1 MSQENNSVP
10 ELSELLQIR
19 RDKLTELVNE
29 GKNPFEQVKFD
40 KTHYCADIENNFES
54 TEGEVVSVAGRLMSK
69 RGMGKVMFCDLQDVS
84 GKIQLFVKLDVL
96 GEASYAAY
104 KKLDIGDIVG
114 AKGEVFKTKTG
125 QVSVRVSEYTLLSK
139 SLLPLPEKFHGM
151 TDTDLRYRQRYVD
164 LIMNEKSRQTFLKR
178 TQIIKEIR
186 NFLDNLGFM
195 EVETPVLHTIPG
207 GAAARPFIT
216 HHNTLDIDL
225 YMRIALELH
234 LKRLIVGGFEKVY
247 EIGSRGRR
255 TGIATGLI
263 DLDELTSGLQRSDLI
278 VIAGR
283 PATGKSAFALNIA
296 AHAAIR
302 EGATVAVFSLEM
314 SKEQVVMRIMASE
327 SGVNM
332 QKLRTGE
339 LGATEILKIADRFN
353 TVGEAK
359 ILIDDTPGVTV
370 AEVRSKC
377 RRIQAIHGLDVVII
391 DYLQLMQS
399 AKSQDSR
406 VLEISAMTRA
416 LKILARELNVAVV
429 VLSQLSREPDK
440 RKDHTP
446 LMSDLRESGS
456 IEQDA
461 DVIMMLYRP
470 AAYPDTQEAMDGDNT
485 SYINVAKHRNGAT
498 ASIKVMWV
506 PELTK
511 YANYAPDPD

>member
-1 MSQENNSVP
+1 
-10 ELSELLQIR
+10 
-19 RDKLTELVNE
+19 
-29 GKNPFEQVKFD
+29 
-40 KTHYCADIENNFES
+40 
-54 TEGEVVSVAGRLMSK
+54 
-69 RGMGKVMFCDLQDVS
+69 
-84 GKIQLFVKLDVL
+84 
-96 GEASYAAY
+96 
-104 KKLDIGDIVG
+104 
-114 AKGEVFKTKTG
+114 
-125 QVSVRVSEYTLLSK
+125 
-139 SLLPLPEKFHGM
+139 
-151 TDTDLRYRQRYVD
+151 
-164 LIMNEKSRQTFLKR
+164 
-178 TQIIKEIR
+178 
-186 NFLDNLGFM
+186 
-195 EVETPVLHTIPG
+195 
-207 GAAARPFIT
+207 
-216 HHNTLDIDL
+216 
-225 YMRIALELH
+225 
-234 LKRLIVGGFEKVY
+234 
-247 EIGSRGRR
+247 
-255 TGIATGLI
+255 
-263 DLDELTSGLQRSDLI
+263 
-278 VIAGR
+278 
-283 PATGKSAFALNIA
+283 
-296 AHAAIR
+296 
-302 EGATVAVFSLEM
+302 
-314 SKEQVVMRIMASE
+314 MRIMASE

-416 LKILARELNVAVV
+416 LKILARELNVTVV

>member
-1 MSQENNSVP
+1 MDETNRTVPHSTDAEKSVLGSIL
-10 ELSELLQIR
+10 LSSLAAEKAL
-19 RDKLTELVNE
+19 
-29 GKNPFEQVKFD
+29 
-40 KTHYCADIENNFES
+40 
-54 TEGEVVSVAGRLMSK
+54 EVLNAEDFFSVAHRDIFSAMQALYNSGKLIDNVTLVDMLERQGKLDSAG
-69 RGMGKVMFCDLQDVS
+69 GMGYIAELAIYTPSAANIEHYISIVEGHSMRRRLIGVGSGIAQDAAGS
-84 GKIQLFVKLDVL
+84 EKETAAILDDA
-96 GEASYAAY
+96 ERRIY
-104 KKLDIGDIVG
+104 DI
-114 AKGEVFKTKTG
+114 AMRKTADTMESIS
-125 QVSVRVSEYTLLSK
+125 SVYSRVY
-139 SLLPLPEKFHGM
+139 
-151 TDTDLRYRQRYVD
+151 
-164 LIMNEKSRQTFLKR
+164 
-178 TQIIKEIR
+178 TQIGE
-186 NFLDNLGFM
+186 
-195 EVETPVLHTIPG
+195 
-207 GAAARPFIT
+207 
-216 HHNTLDIDL
+216 
-225 YMRIALELH
+225 YMQN
-234 LKRLIVGGFEKVY
+234 
-247 EIGSRGRR
+247 RGRR

-278 VIAGR
+278 IIAGR

>member
-1 MSQENNSVP
+1 MVP
-10 ELSELLQIR
+10 V
-19 RDKLTELVNE
+19 DKSAL
-29 GKNPFEQVKFD
+29 
-40 KTHYCADIENNFES
+40 
-54 TEGEVVSVAGRLMSK
+54 
-69 RGMGKVMFCDLQDVS
+69 
-84 GKIQLFVKLDVL
+84 
-96 GEASYAAY
+96 EA
-104 KKLDIGDIVG
+104 
-114 AKGEVFKTKTG
+114 
-125 QVSVRVSEYTLLSK
+125 
-139 SLLPLPEKFHGM
+139 
-151 TDTDLRYRQRYVD
+151 
-164 LIMNEKSRQTFLKR
+164 
-178 TQIIKEIR
+178 
-186 NFLDNLGFM
+186 
-195 EVETPVLHTIPG
+195 
-207 GAAARPFIT
+207 
-216 HHNTLDIDL
+216 
-225 YMRIALELH
+225 YMRIGELM
-234 LKRLIVGGFEKVY
+234 KTKGEISGVPTGFKE
-247 EIGSRGRR
+247 
-255 TGIATGLI
+255 
-263 DLDELTSGLQRSDLI
+263 LDELTSGLQKGDLI
-278 VIAGR
+278 IVAAR
-283 PATGKSAFALNIA
+283 PSVGKSTFAMNIA
-296 AHAAIR
+296 EYAAT
-302 EGATVAVFSLEM
+302 AANKKVAVFSLEM

>member
-1 MSQENNSVP
+1 MKNVKCARCVRCGKEYEAVPNLTNCSCGGILDIVYDYDYIKAHFTKETLKNRVNPTMWRYRELLPVEDTTPDTPLRVGWSPLYEEPKLAEMLGLGRLWVKDDGINPTASLKDRASAMAVAKAHEAGAKIIACSSTGNAASSLAGNAAAAGFKTYIFVP
-10 ELSELLQIR
+10 ERAPKGKVAQLMIFGANVISVKGNYEETFKMSAEAIEKWGWYNRNAAINPYLSE
-19 RDKLTELVNE
+19 
-29 GKNPFEQVKFD
+29 GKKTVSLEIAEQLNWEMPD
-40 KTHYCADIENNFES
+40 YLAI
-54 TEGEVVSVAGRLMSK
+54 SV
-69 RGMGKVMFCDLQDVS
+69 
-84 GKIQLFVKLDVL
+84 
-96 GEASYAAY
+96 
-104 KKLDIGDIVG
+104 GDG
-114 AKGEVFKTKTG
+114 CT
-125 QVSVRVSEYTLLSK
+125 
-139 SLLPLPEKFHGM
+139 
-151 TDTDLRYRQRYVD
+151 
-164 LIMNEKSRQTFLKR
+164 
-178 TQIIKEIR
+178 
-186 NFLDNLGFM
+186 
-195 EVETPVLHTIPG
+195 
-207 GAAARPFIT
+207 
-216 HHNTLDIDL
+216 
-225 YMRIALELH
+225 
-234 LKRLIVGGFEKVY
+234 
-247 EIGSRGRR
+247 
-255 TGIATGLI
+255 
-263 DLDELTSGLQRSDLI
+263 
-278 VIAGR
+278 IAGVW
-283 PATGKSAFALNIA
+283 N
-296 AHAAIR
+296 
-302 EGATVAVFSLEM
+302 
-314 SKEQVVMRIMASE
+314 
-327 SGVNM
+327 
-332 QKLRTGE
+332 
-339 LGATEILKIADRFN
+339 
-353 TVGEAK
+353 
-359 ILIDDTPGVTV
+359 PGVTV

>member
-1 MSQENNSVP
+1 MDETNRTVPHSTDAEKSVLGSIL
-10 ELSELLQIR
+10 LSSLAAEKAL
-19 RDKLTELVNE
+19 
-29 GKNPFEQVKFD
+29 
-40 KTHYCADIENNFES
+40 
-54 TEGEVVSVAGRLMSK
+54 EVLNAEDFFSVAHRDIFSAMQALYNSGKLIDNVTLVDMLERQGKLDSAG
-69 RGMGKVMFCDLQDVS
+69 GMGYIAELAIYTPSAANIEHYISIVEGHSMRRRLISVGSGIAQDAAGS
-84 GKIQLFVKLDVL
+84 EKETAAILDDA
-96 GEASYAAY
+96 ERRIY
-104 KKLDIGDIVG
+104 DI
-114 AKGEVFKTKTG
+114 AMRKTADTMEPIS
-125 QVSVRVSEYTLLSK
+125 SVYSRVY
-139 SLLPLPEKFHGM
+139 
-151 TDTDLRYRQRYVD
+151 
-164 LIMNEKSRQTFLKR
+164 
-178 TQIIKEIR
+178 TQIGE
-186 NFLDNLGFM
+186 
-195 EVETPVLHTIPG
+195 
-207 GAAARPFIT
+207 
-216 HHNTLDIDL
+216 
-225 YMRIALELH
+225 YMQN
-234 LKRLIVGGFEKVY
+234 
-247 EIGSRGRR
+247 RGRR

-278 VIAGR
+278 IIAGR

-429 VLSQLSREPDK
+429 VLSQLSRRQAK
-440 RKDHTP
+440 RSH
-446 LMSDLRESGS
+446 SAHE
-456 IEQDA
+456 
-461 DVIMMLYRP
+461 RP
-470 AAYPDTQEAMDGDNT
+470 ARKRFNRTGCGRYHDALSTRRLSGYAGSHGWGQHILYQRCKTQ
-485 SYINVAKHRNGAT
+485 KRRNGIHKSHVGSRAHKICKLRARSGLIILSAFDRRRPFLRLKPNNPLGERS
-498 ASIKVMWV
+498 ASMIQCFNDSLVRSV
-506 PELTK
+506 FCCISGTK
-511 YANYAPDPD
+511 LL